1 VLKKN
6 PDNLVLFLGE
16 TKVVEGDEDKG
27 SVFTPVVWEKK
38 IQKCIRYRESVNSSN
53 QKMIKYF
60 I

>member
-1 VLKKN
+1 
-6 PDNLVLFLGE
+6 
-16 TKVVEGDEDKG
+16 VVEGDEDKG